1 MTRADLLHCLC
12 DFLEKATKDLIMPVA
27 LQKQD
32 VVDGQPVQKYS
43 AAKIYPMRLPN
54 GSDLTKIT
62 PYILVRVIHGDD
74 TQKSGEDVESTA
86 VVRMTFTVYNKDE
99 PEGELMLLNL
109 MERVRIALLKAVVIG
124 DLYTLDLSDGLSCDV
139 YDGIKAPYYAGEM
152 VTTWQL
158 PPIERE
164 DVLEWL

>member
-1 MTRADLLHCLC
+1 MTRSDLLRCLC
-12 DFLEKATKDLIMPVA
+12 AFLEDATKDLIMPTA
-27 LQKQD
+27 LQKGDTEQ
-32 VVDGQPVQKYS
+32 GYR
-43 AAKIYPMRLPN
+43 AAAIHQMRLPN
-54 GSDLTKIT
+54 GADTAKLT

-74 TQKSGEDVESTA
+74 VQKEGTDLESTA
-86 VVRMTFTVYNKDE
+86 VIRMTFTVYCKDE

-109 MERVRIALLKAVVIG
+109 MERVRIALLKKVVIG

-164 DVLEWL
+164 DVMECL